1 MVAREGMTRTHIVN
15 SVRTNTL
22 SLREGA
28 HSLLALLR
36 EHAVP
41 LSILSAGL
49 ADVIEEFLVQ
59 VLYITR

>member
-1 MVAREGMTRTHIVN
+1 LTRTHIVN
-15 SVRTNTL
+15 SVRSNTL

-28 HSLLALLR
+28 HSLLSLLR
-36 EHAVP
+36 QHSVP

-59 VLYITR
+59 VFHSTNHLFSCS